1 MENTQLPNAV
11 HISGNSKRK
20 CNVSDGNLF
29 VGMTFALIS
38 ILLLLFFNFEFTL
51 ISLLVFFFPFFLL
64 PILTTKVKSKNKK
77 LLK

>member
-51 ISLLVFFFPFFLL
+51 ISLLVFFFSFFPLAH
-64 PILTTKVKSKNKK
+64 INNEGKK
-77 LLK
+77 